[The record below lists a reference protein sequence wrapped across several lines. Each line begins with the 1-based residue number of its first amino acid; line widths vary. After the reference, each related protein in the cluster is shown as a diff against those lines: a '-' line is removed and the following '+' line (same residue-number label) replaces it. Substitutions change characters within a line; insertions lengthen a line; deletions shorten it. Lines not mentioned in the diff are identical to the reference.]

1 MTTKT
6 EHRAGRDI
14 TFASIGVFGGVLL
27 AAAIGVIVVNI
38 ILPWEDICAVLG
50 PAQELTRAGSELIDD
65 LRAWLAQAE
74 RFLAADAPSD
84 AGARPDGLGGLLD
97 RARDVTET
105 VIAPALTAPLRAL
118 IDVVDGVL
126 LAVQAAVD
134 AARDVASAIDSSRC
148 G

>member
-6 EHRAGRDI
+6 ERRVGRDI

-50 PAQELTRAGSELIDD
+50 PAQELARVGSDLIDD

-74 RFLAADAPSD
+74 RFLTADAPSD
-84 AGARPDGLGGLLD
+84 AARPDGLEGLLD
-97 RARDVTET
+97 RARDVADT

-134 AARDVASAIDSSRC
+134 AARDVVSAIDSSRC